1 MEQGEVPRHYISA
14 SSRRRTK
21 LSCQGATILGVILLA
36 LYAGW
41 LARVQILR
49 GAARAWVVSDPIAPA
64 DAIVV
69 LGGGLETRPFAAGE
83 LYKNGLAK
91 QILISDVSPPGP
103 AERLKPIYS
112 HAEENRAVLLKL
124 GVPSE
129 AIANFGTNL
138 SNTYE
143 EARALA
149 RSVENN
155 GIKSIIV
162 PTEIFSSRRVRWIFN
177 RELSSVGVRVEVL
190 ALNPREY
197 NADNWWQDK
206 SSWHVQS
213 RIGVFV
219 FLNEAI
225 KYLYYRI
232 KY

>member
-21 LSCQGATILGVILLA
+21 LFCQGATILGVILLA

-69 LGGGLETRPFAAGE
+69 LGGGLETRPSAAGE

-91 QILISDVSPPGP
+91 QILISDVRPPGP
-103 AERLKPIYS
+103 ADMLKPIYS

-124 GVPSE
+124 GIGSE
-129 AIANFGTNL
+129 AIVKFGTNL
-138 SNTYE
+138 ANTYE

-149 RSVENN
+149 RWAETN

-206 SSWHVQS
+206 SPWHVRS
-213 RIGVFV
+213 REGVSA
-219 FLNEAI
+219 FLNELI

-232 KY
+232 RY